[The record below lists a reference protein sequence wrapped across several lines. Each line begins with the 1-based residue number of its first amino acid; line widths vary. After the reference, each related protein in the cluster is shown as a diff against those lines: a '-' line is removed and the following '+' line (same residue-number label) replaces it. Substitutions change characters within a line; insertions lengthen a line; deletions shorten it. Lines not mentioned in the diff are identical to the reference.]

1 MRSLVPLR
9 WVVLGVFVI
18 SSALNYL
25 DRQILAALAPVIKS
39 EFRLTNADFG
49 LILSAFSI
57 TYAVAAPLAGLLID
71 RIGLNRGIS
80 LSVAVWSLAGVATGL
95 VKGLGGLLGC
105 RAALGL
111 AEAAGVPA
119 TGKAIVS
126 YLGPAERAVG
136 HALGQVGLSV
146 GAMLA
151 PPVAVW
157 LAMRHGWRSAFLV
170 TGLAGLLWIPL
181 WKRVAGLAPRQESV
195 RAGVGA
201 REVIR
206 DRRLWGFI
214 TANILSMTIYTLW
227 TNWTTIYL
235 VQAHRLTLA
244 ETAWLVWLPP
254 LFANLGG
261 FVGGALSLKWM
272 RGGLPAVP
280 ARMRACLISA
290 LALLLTAA
298 VPWMPTAG
306 WAVAGIC
313 LSFFWCS
320 AMSVNLYTMP
330 LDIYGAGPAAFAVSM
345 LTSAYGAM
353 QTVFSPVI
361 GGMIDRYGFEPVC
374 VLFAALPLAGYLI
387 LKESGVSRP

>member
-39 EFRLTNADFG
+39 EFQLTNADFG

-71 RIGLNRGIS
+71 RIGLDRGIS
-80 LSVAVWSLAGVATGL
+80 LSVAAWSLAGMATGV

-119 TGKAIVS
+119 TGKAIVTF
-126 YLGPAERAVG
+126 LGPEERAVG

-181 WKRVAGLAPRQESV
+181 WNRVAKSAPRQASATVDV
-195 RAGVGA
+195 RAGAV
-201 REVIR
+201 VR

-214 TANILSMTIYTLW
+214 AANILSMTIYTLW

-244 ETAWLVWLPP
+244 ETAWLAWLPP

-261 FVGGALSLKWM
+261 FLGGALSLRWM
-272 RGGLPAVP
+272 RRGMPAVP
-280 ARMRACLISA
+280 ARMRVCLISV
-290 LALLLTAA
+290 LVLLLTA
-298 VPWMPTAG
+298 VIPWMPTAG
-306 WAVAGIC
+306 WALAGIC

-345 LTSAYGAM
+345 LTSAYGVM
-353 QTVFSPVI
+353 QAVFSPVI
-361 GGMIDRYGFEPVC
+361 GGMIDRFGFEPVC
-374 VLFAALPLAGYLI
+374 VLFAILPLVGYGI
-387 LKESGVSRP
+387 LKATSE

>member
-1 MRSLVPLR
+1 MRWPVPVR

-25 DRQILAALAPVIKS
+25 DRQILAALAPLIQT
-39 EFRLTNADFG
+39 EFQLSNADFG

-57 TYAVAAPLAGLLID
+57 TYAAAAPLAGLLID

-80 LSVAVWSLAGVATGL
+80 LSVAVWSMAGIATGV

-126 YLGPAERAVG
+126 YLHPDERAVG
-136 HALGQVGLSV
+136 NAVSQMGLSL
-146 GAMLA
+146 GAMVA
-151 PPVAVW
+151 PPLAVW
-157 LAMRHGWRSAFLV
+157 LAVRHGWRSAFLV
-170 TGLAGLLWIPL
+170 TGFAGLLWIPL
-181 WKRVAGLAPRQESV
+181 WNRAAGLAPGQGLAAASAV
-195 RAGVGA
+195 RAA
-201 REVIR
+201 QVIR

-235 VQAHRLTLA
+235 VDAHRLTLV
-244 ETAWLVWLPP
+244 ETAWLAWLPP

-261 FVGGALSLKWM
+261 LLGGALSLAWM
-272 RGGLPAVP
+272 RAGAPAVA

-290 LALLLTAA
+290 LALLATAA
-298 VPWMPTAG
+298 IPWMPTAG
-306 WAVAGIC
+306 WALAGIC
-313 LSFFWCS
+313 LSFFWCA
-320 AMSVNLYTMP
+320 AMSVNLYTLP

-345 LTSAYGAM
+345 LTCAYGVM
-353 QTVFSPVI
+353 QTVFSPLI
-361 GGMIDRYGFEPVC
+361 GAMIDRYGFEPVC
-374 VLFAALPLAGYLI
+374 VLFAVLPLAGYGI
-387 LKESGVSRP
+387 LRKVG